1 MGGEEFSLDKE
12 QGKREAFMKWK
23 QVTIHTT
30 IMAEDAVSAML
41 SEYGI
46 DGVQIDDNIPLSEE
60 DIEAQFIGIM
70 PEMEEPDGTA
80 RISFY
85 LHEEDPDEE
94 HMDVPAAGLTDT
106 TDNSYIINDTIY
118 SSGEIEEL
126 LQNIKASLKDLGEF
140 IQIGEG
146 RMEISESEEEDWRNE
161 WKKYYEPILIE
172 NILIL
177 PSWLPVPDEYEK
189 DVSEGT
195 IKTILID
202 PGVAFGTGSHE
213 TTKICIPELKKYVN
227 NGMSVL
233 DLGTGSGILGMTAV
247 KLGACLVTAVDI
259 DPQCESVIAENL
271 ELNGISKDMFK
282 VFTGNVLSDDGT
294 REKIEET
301 CSKYDIC
308 VANILA
314 PVIISLAGKGNVDSL
329 LKKDGIFISSGIL
342 DTYEDAVV
350 AAFKENDSW
359 RDIEVIHMGEWVSVT
374 AKRK

>member
-1 MGGEEFSLDKE
+1 MAQK
-12 QGKREAFMKWK
+12 QGKGKAFMKWK

-30 IMAEDAVSAML
+30 VEAEDTVSAML

-46 DGVQIDDNIPLSEE
+46 DGVQIDDNMPISEE

-80 RISFY
+80 RVSFY
-85 LHEEDPDEE
+85 LHEEEPGEKKK
-94 HMDVPAAGLTDT
+94 DVPAAGLTDT
-106 TDNSYIINDTIY
+106 TDNSYIINDRIY
-118 SSGEIEEL
+118 TDDEIETL
-126 LQNIKASLKDLGEF
+126 LQDIRISIDSLKEF
-140 IQIGEG
+140 VNIGEG
-146 RMEISESEEEDWRNE
+146 RLEVSESAEEDWRNE

-189 DVSEGT
+189 DVNEGE

-213 TTKICIPELKKYVN
+213 TTKICIPELKKYVKD
-227 NGMSVL
+227 GMSIL

-247 KLGACLVTAVDI
+247 KLGAGLVTAVDI
-259 DPQCESVIAENL
+259 DPACEGVISENL
-271 ELNGISKDMFK
+271 ELNGIQKDSFK

-294 REKIEET
+294 REKIEGV
-301 CSKYDIC
+301 CRRYDIC

-329 LKKDGIFISSGIL
+329 LKKDGVFISSGIL

-350 AAFKENDSW
+350 SAFMNNDCW
-359 RDIEVIHMGEWVSVT
+359 YDTAVIKMGEWVCVT